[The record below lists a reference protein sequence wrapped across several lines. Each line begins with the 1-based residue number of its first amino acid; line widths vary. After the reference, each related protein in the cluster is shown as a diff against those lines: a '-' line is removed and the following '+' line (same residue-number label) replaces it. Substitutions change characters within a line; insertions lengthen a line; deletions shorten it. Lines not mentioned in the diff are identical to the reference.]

1 MAAERVPVA
10 PTVVLKDLAAFLFD
24 MDGVITRTT
33 ELHIRSWK
41 RVFDEFFAARGG
53 TDHPFTVEDYR
64 QYVDGRPRRD
74 GIRSFLA
81 TRGITLAEGDV
92 SVGAGTETVAGL
104 DGAKEKFFRL
114 ELTESGVETYP
125 GTLDVVRAVRRAGLK
140 TAVVSASRHAPELL
154 ETAGIAGLFEAR
166 VDGSDIIRLGIPGKP
181 DPAMFLEGA
190 RRLGVSPARAVVVED
205 ASSGVEAG
213 KAGGFKLVIGVNRDG
228 PPGRLR
234 EAGADI
240 EVTDL
245 SEIELR

>member
-1 MAAERVPVA
+1 VPEA
-10 PTVVLKDLAAFLFD
+10 PAIVLKNLAAFLFD

-53 TDHPFTVEDYR
+53 TDRPFTVDHYQ

-81 TRGITLAEGDV
+81 TRGVTLAEGDG
-92 SVGAGTETVAGL
+92 SEGAGMETVAGL
-104 DGAKEKFFRL
+104 DEAKGQFFRE
-114 ELTESGVETYP
+114 ELKESGVETYP
-125 GTLDVVRAVRRAGLK
+125 GTIDAVRAVRRAGLK

-154 ETAGIAGLFEAR
+154 ETAGIASLFDAR
-166 VDGSDIIRLGIPGKP
+166 VDGNDIIRLGIPGKP

-190 RRLGVSPARAVVVED
+190 RRLGAPPERAVVVED

-228 PPGRLR
+228 KPGRLR
-234 EAGADI
+234 DAGADI